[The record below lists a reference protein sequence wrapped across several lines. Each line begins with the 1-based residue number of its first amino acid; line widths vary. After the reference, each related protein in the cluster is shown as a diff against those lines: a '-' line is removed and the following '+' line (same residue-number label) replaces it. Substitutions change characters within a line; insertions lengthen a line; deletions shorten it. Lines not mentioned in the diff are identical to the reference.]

1 MLSVLVPVYNVEK
14 YIRRCVES
22 ILKQSYDD
30 LEVILVDDGST
41 DESGVICD
49 EYTRQDKRVKVIH
62 KKNGGLNTARI
73 AGLEAATRRY
83 VTFVDSDDY
92 IEENMYGE
100 LIQKIQHA
108 HADIVVGGYVSELE
122 DGTVSCPFSLGD
134 EAVYSPEDALCTM
147 FEAKHFNWSLWDKIY
162 RRSLFERLDDINK
175 WPASYGEDTY
185 MNHKLFLLA
194 DSVAYVPLYAYHY
207 CTRNESMMQR
217 DFHSDRLAYLDIYHE
232 IIQTSVERNRK
243 YTKIVARL
251 MLHMAH
257 SCFVKMHKKWEFYA
271 NKISTYRNLVSSD
284 LRVAQFKMNSLEKLK
299 YNVIMVGFDDYRNRI
314 NERNQALLG
323 LAALN
328 PNIVVYGTGPIAR
341 EIAEALDFLS
351 VEIHSFCVTQLGK
364 EKSFC
369 GKRVC
374 QVDEI
379 SFSPDD
385 VTFIL
390 AMRKENEREVSAMLQ
405 QKGYNNVFCMGK
417 YSLAYMEPDSCAC
430 DI

>member
-14 YIRRCVES
+14 YIRCCVES
-22 ILKQSYDD
+22 ILNQSYDD

-73 AGLEAATRRY
+73 AGLQAATRSY

-92 IEENMYGE
+92 IEGNMYEE
-100 LIQKIQHA
+100 LMQKIQQS

-134 EAVYSPEDALCTM
+134 EAVYSPEDAMYAM
-147 FEAKHFNWSLWDKIY
+147 FEGIKFNWSLCDKIY
-162 RRSLFERLDDINK
+162 RRSLFERLGDLNK
-175 WPASYGEDTY
+175 WPVSYGEDTY
-185 MNHKLFLLA
+185 MNHQLFLLA
-194 DSVAYVPLYAYHY
+194 DNVAYVPLYAYHY
-207 CTRNESMMQR
+207 CTRNESMMQK

-232 IIQTSVERNRK
+232 IIQNSAERNRK
-243 YTKIVARL
+243 YTKIVAGL

-257 SCFVKMHKKWEFYA
+257 SCFVNMHKNWEIYA
-271 NKISTYRNLVSSD
+271 NKIGTYRNLVSSD
-284 LRVAQFKMNSLEKLK
+284 LRVAQFKMNSLEQLK
-299 YNVIMVGFDDYRNRI
+299 YNAIMVSFDEYRNRI
-314 NERNQALLG
+314 NERNQTLLG
-323 LAALN
+323 LAALKT
-328 PNIVVYGTGPIAR
+328 NIVVYGTGPIAR

-351 VEIHSFCVTQLGK
+351 VEIHNFCVTRLGK

-369 GKRVC
+369 GKRVY

-379 SFSPDD
+379 PYSPDD

-417 YSLAYMEPDSCAC
+417 YSLAYIEPDSCAC